1 MCLSFKN
8 LRVNGIGVAERFFFL
23 TGLASAKISNLTFQ
37 LLFKRQKKKKI
48 VHYILFCKVN
58 DRSGSL

>member
-8 LRVNGIGVAERFFFL
+8 LRVNSIGVAERFFL

-58 DRSGSL
+58 D